1 MPALERELATE
12 PASGS
17 VWGRPDRV
25 GKATAREQG
34 LATASAEAPV
44 PAFARALSPG
54 PLPR

>member
-1 MPALERELATE
+1 VPALERELATE